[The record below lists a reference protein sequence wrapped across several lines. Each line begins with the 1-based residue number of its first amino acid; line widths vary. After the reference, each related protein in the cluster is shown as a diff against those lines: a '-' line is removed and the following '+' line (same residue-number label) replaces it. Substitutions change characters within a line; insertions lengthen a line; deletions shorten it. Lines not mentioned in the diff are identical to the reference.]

1 MADFDDASNVSP
13 VRLCTDGKVLEDACS
28 HD

>member
-13 VRLCTDGKVLEDACS
+13 VRLPIDGKVLEDACS
-28 HD
+28 RD